1 MLMSLFYNVVN
12 VHALQLIIAE
22 TCINDVHAPK
32 HDLSN
37 LSHHI
42 RSNVK
47 TSRCLNTAG
56 KRYYFDHRKNTL
68 TWSIS

>member
-42 RSNVK
+42 
-47 TSRCLNTAG
+47 
-56 KRYYFDHRKNTL
+56 
-68 TWSIS
+68 

>member
-42 RSNVK
+42 RSNVIQ
-47 TSRCLNTAG
+47 LEN
-56 KRYYFDHRKNTL
+56 DIIL
-68 TWSIS
+68 IISKIL

>member
-47 TSRCLNTAG
+47 TKIQLENDIILIIA
-56 KRYYFDHRKNTL
+56 KIL
-68 TWSIS
+68 